1 MSPARASLVVGA
13 SAPEPV
19 ALDDGRRRVAAD
31 GLDALVD
38 AEARWLARLGGP
50 GTRYALLADNG
61 VGWAIAD
68 LALHRWRL
76 LNVPLPGYFTPAQ
89 LRHALDDA
97 GVERVLTD
105 DAERVLA
112 LDARFAR
119 IDASPRS
126 GLVVLA
132 RRLDPAAIAALP
144 PGTTKIT
151 YTSGSTGSP
160 KGVCLG
166 AEALETV
173 AGSLA
178 GVTAPLGVRRH
189 LCLLPL
195 ATLLDNLAGLLA
207 APLAGATCVLPP
219 LVETGIRYGGLDV
232 PALLGCIT
240 RHEPHSMIL
249 VPELLRVLVGA
260 VRQGWHPP
268 ASLRF
273 VAVGGASV
281 SASLLE
287 AAAAAGLPVYEGYG
301 LSECASVVA
310 LNRPGAH
317 RPGTAGRVLPH
328 ARVRTDSAGEIRVR
342 GATLLGYVGDPR
354 GTPAPAEVA
363 TGDLGELDAEG
374 FLHVRG
380 RAKNLLIT
388 SLGRNVSPEWV
399 ERELLLDPAIG
410 QAVVLGEGRPFLV
423 ALVVPSP
430 ALRAAEA
437 QAGGAAANGEAAMTR
452 AVEAAVR
459 AANAR
464 LPDYARVRRW
474 AFAGA
479 PFALPD
485 GTLTA
490 NGRPRRPEIAARD
503 AARIE
508 ALYELADAS

>member
-1 MSPARASLVVGA
+1 MT
-13 SAPEPV
+13 APGMQV
-19 ALDDGRRRVAAD
+19 ALDDGRRSVAAA
-31 GLDALVD
+31 GLDAQVE

-50 GTRYALLADNG
+50 GTRHALLADNG
-61 VGWAIAD
+61 LGWAIAD

-97 GVERVLTD
+97 GVELVLAD
-105 DAERVLA
+105 DPERVLA

-119 IDASPRS
+119 LDASPRS
-126 GLVVLA
+126 GLVALR

-144 PGTTKIT
+144 PGTSKIT
-151 YTSGSTGSP
+151 YTSGSTGNP

-173 AGSLA
+173 ARSLA

-207 APLAGATCVLPP
+207 APLAGATCLLPP
-219 LVETGIRYGGLDV
+219 LRETGIRYGGLDV

-240 RHEPHSMIL
+240 RHAPHSMIL

-260 VRQGWHPP
+260 ATQGWRPP

-273 VAVGGASV
+273 IAVGGASV

-287 AAAAAGLPVYEGYG
+287 RAGAAGLPVYEGYG

-328 ARVRTDSAGEIRVR
+328 ARVRIDDAGQIRVR

-354 GTPAPAEVA
+354 GARPPAEVA
-363 TGDLGELDAEG
+363 TGDLGDFDADG
-374 FLHVRG
+374 FLRVRG

-399 ERELLLDPAIG
+399 ERELVLDPAIG
-410 QAVVLGEGRPFLV
+410 QAVVFGEARPFLT
-423 ALVVPSP
+423 ALLMPSP
-430 ALRAAEA
+430 GLRAATDGNA
-437 QAGGAAANGEAAMTR
+437 TAA
-452 AVEAAVR
+452 AVEAATARAVDAAVQ

-474 AFAGA
+474 ALASA
-479 PFALPD
+479 PLSPAD

-490 NGRPRRPEIAARD
+490 NGRPRRREIAARD
-503 AARIE
+503 AERIA
-508 ALYELADAS
+508 ALYETADVPIADAS

>member
-1 MSPARASLVVGA
+1 MTVQ
-13 SAPEPV
+13 PEAI
-19 ALDDGRRRVAAD
+19 ALDDGARQVAA
-31 GLDALVD
+31 GQLDALVES
-38 AEARWLARLGGP
+38 EAHWISRLGGP
-50 GTRYALLADNG
+50 GTRHALLADNG
-61 VGWAIAD
+61 VGWGIAD
-68 LALHRWRL
+68 LALHRWHL

-97 GVERVLTD
+97 GVELVLTD
-105 DAERVLA
+105 EPGRVLGLEARFERV
-112 LDARFAR
+112 DV
-119 IDASPRS
+119 SPRS
-126 GLVVLA
+126 GLIALR

-151 YTSGSTGSP
+151 YTSGSTGTP

-166 AEALETV
+166 ADALETV
-173 AGSLA
+173 ARSLA

-207 APLAGATCVLPP
+207 APMAGATCVLPP
-219 LVETGIRYGGLDV
+219 LRETGIRYGGLDV

-240 RHEPHSMIL
+240 RHAPHSMIL

-260 VRQGWHPP
+260 AGQGWQPP

-287 AAAAAGLPVYEGYG
+287 RAAAAGLPVYEGYG

-317 RPGTAGRVLPH
+317 KPGTAGRVLPH
-328 ARVRTDSAGEIRVR
+328 ARVRVDVTGEILVR
-342 GATLLGYVGDPR
+342 GATLLGYVGDARGLPR
-354 GTPAPAEVA
+354 PAEVS
-363 TGDLGELDAEG
+363 TGDLGEFDSEG
-374 FLHVRG
+374 FLQVRG

-399 ERELLLDPAIG
+399 ERELLLDPAVG
-410 QAVVLGEGRPFLV
+410 QAVVFGEARPYLT
-423 ALVVPSP
+423 ALLVPSP
-430 ALRAAEA
+430 TLRTATA
-437 QAGGAAANGEAAMTR
+437 QALD
-452 AVEAAVR
+452 AAVQ

-474 AFAGA
+474 SFASA
-479 PFALPD
+479 PFSPAD

-490 NGRPRRPEIAARD
+490 NGRPRRAAIAERDGARL
-503 AARIE
+503 E
-508 ALYELADAS
+508 TLYEPADARLAHAS

>member
-1 MSPARASLVVGA
+1 MEAI
-13 SAPEPV
+13 
-19 ALDDGRRRVAAD
+19 ALDDGARQVAA
-31 GLDALVD
+31 GQLDAMVGS
-38 AEARWLARLGGP
+38 EAHWISRLGGP
-50 GTRYALLADNG
+50 GTRHALLADNG

-68 LALHRWRL
+68 LALHRWQL

-97 GVERVLTD
+97 GVELMLTD
-105 DAERVLA
+105 DPDRVLSLGSRFERV
-112 LDARFAR
+112 DV
-119 IDASPRS
+119 SPRS
-126 GLVVLA
+126 GLIALR

-173 AGSLA
+173 ARSLA

-207 APLAGATCVLPP
+207 APMAGATCVLPP
-219 LVETGIRYGGLDV
+219 LRETGIRYGGLDV

-240 RHEPHSMIL
+240 RHAPHSMIL

-260 VRQGWHPP
+260 AGQGWQPP

-287 AAAAAGLPVYEGYG
+287 RAAAVGLPVYEGYG

-317 RPGTAGRVLPH
+317 KPGTAGRVLPH
-328 ARVRTDSAGEIRVR
+328 ARVRTDVTGEILVR
-342 GATLLGYVGDPR
+342 GATLLGYVGDARGVPR
-354 GTPAPAEVA
+354 PAEVA
-363 TGDLGELDAEG
+363 TGDLGAFDSEG
-374 FLHVRG
+374 FLQVRG

-399 ERELLLDPAIG
+399 ERELLLDPAVG
-410 QAVVLGEGRPFLV
+410 QAVVFGEARPYLT
-423 ALVVPSP
+423 ALLVPSP
-430 ALRAAEA
+430 TLRTATAPALD
-437 QAGGAAANGEAAMTR
+437 
-452 AVEAAVR
+452 AAVQ

-464 LPDYARVRRW
+464 LPDYARVGRW
-474 AFAGA
+474 SLASA
-479 PFALPD
+479 PFSPAD

-490 NGRPRRPEIAARD
+490 NGRPRRAAIAERDGARL
-503 AARIE
+503 E
-508 ALYELADAS
+508 TLYQPADARLAHAS